1 MTSIAVFVYAVLVYG
16 AIGVIVGAFAL
27 LTRAAHLD
35 ARLAHAPLRVKLVL
49 LPGSAVLWPM
59 VLVRAF
65 AKPRGERS

>member
-49 LPGSAVLWPM
+49 VPGSAVLWPM

-65 AKPRGERS
+65 A